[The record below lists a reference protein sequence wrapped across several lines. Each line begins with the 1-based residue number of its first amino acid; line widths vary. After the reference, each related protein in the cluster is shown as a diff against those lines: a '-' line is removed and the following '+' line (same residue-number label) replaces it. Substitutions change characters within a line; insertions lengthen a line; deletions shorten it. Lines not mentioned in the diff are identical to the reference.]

1 MEDSAVTRLVGL
13 TRWDWG
19 WNRGVRVLEH
29 ECVAQEREGSQ
40 RTGHLTEGKARMY
53 VLGCEGAGVHTKEYT
68 YNGLQVREN
77 KAPRKACKS
86 QAEANSMKQARWCKE
101 RRGAGGET
109 GRLSMNTS
117 GTPGLFVTPL

>member
-1 MEDSAVTRLVGL
+1 MCVL
-13 TRWDWG
+13 
-19 WNRGVRVLEH
+19 GVR
-29 ECVAQEREGSQ
+29 
-40 RTGHLTEGKARMY
+40 AR
-53 VLGCEGAGVHTKEYT
+53 GFHTKEYT

-77 KAPRKACKS
+77 KALQKTCKS

-109 GRLSMNTS
+109 GGLSMNTS